1 MSSPSL
7 PPSSKT
13 SSAAAP
19 TATPEI
25 TVRFAETD
33 HDAVA
38 IHRFLLVVAGPAMR
52 CPVNPV
58 KSFEEVC
65 RVIAQEAALMAIADG
80 FLVGTLGIIK
90 PTWWYGDGDFLT
102 DRWHFVLPDHRH
114 GAVDK
119 ALMEEA
125 YRLAG
130 DAGLEFIDQGKI
142 RERRGKLLMFPRV
155 HTPSG
160 TLSNH
165 LKD

>member
-1 MSSPSL
+1 MPHF
-7 PPSSKT
+7 SKT

-52 CPVNPV
+52 CPVNPI
-58 KSFEEVC
+58 KSLEEVC
-65 RVIAQEAALMAIADG
+65 RVIAQEAALMAIVDG

-90 PTWWYGDGDFLT
+90 PTWWYGDGAFLT

-114 GAVDK
+114 GAVDE

-125 YRLAG
+125 FKLA
-130 DAGLEFIDQGKI
+130 DNAGLEFVDQGKI
-142 RERRGKLLMFPRV
+142 RERRGKLLAFPRV
-155 HTPSG
+155 HVPSS
-160 TLSNH
+160 TLTNH
-165 LKD
+165 PKD

>member
-1 MSSPSL
+1 MPLSSE
-7 PPSSKT
+7 T
-13 SSAAAP
+13 CSAGAQ

-25 TVRFAETD
+25 IIRFAETD

-38 IHRFLLVVAGPAMR
+38 IHRFLLVVAQPAMR
-52 CPVNPV
+52 CPVNAV

-65 RVIAQEAALMAIADG
+65 RVIAQEAAIMAIVDG

-102 DRWHFVLPDHRH
+102 DRWHFVLDDHRH
-114 GAVDK
+114 GVVDK

-125 YRLAG
+125 FKLAD

-142 RERRGKLLMFPRV
+142 RERRGKLLCFPRV
-155 HTPSG
+155 HTPPS